1 MREKG
6 IATAAI
12 AAAVIVI
19 LIVAGIGAYF
29 LMKPGPEEDGEEEEQ
44 PSGFEWFQTGNTH
57 PITQLQTKQSIEL
70 ENNRIG
76 SGCWDG
82 FEESDLI
89 ESESFTSTMSQS
101 LIFDAGLDRVRV
113 AINHLEPPINWSMP
127 EFSVHPSFDNFITNL
142 ADNGVTITYTL
153 SFWDKAG
160 HAIGEEVSYPRFKT
174 ENQIQ
179 RYLDFVQFIVHHFKD
194 RVQIFEIWNEP
205 DIEDSIQWIEVED
218 YINLVKRAV
227 PVIRQEYPEAKIQVG
242 GTTGLRM
249 NSSQRYLFSILN
261 SEIMPLVD
269 IVSWHPFFAESP
281 EYQSQYYYEYP
292 SIVENIKGV
301 ASAHGFEGEYEAD
314 ELSWWT
320 PEFQPP
326 DMLGACSSGVICAK
340 YYARGIV
347 MHRGINIT
355 VVVVTGAITQPKGTP
370 FTVAV
375 QNLCT
380 IMGGAEPTSL
390 PMEIQSGATNIEN
403 YSFSLS
409 NGDTLIALWTD
420 GVAVDNDPGV
430 NANLTC
436 QGFTAQEVTG
446 IDVLTGYQQSITA
459 SNRNGN
465 LVIQNLIV
473 RDYPLILCI
482 VESSQSD

>member
-1 MREKG
+1 MMGVMKNKELALG
-6 IATAAI
+6 ILAL
-12 AAAVIVI
+12 
-19 LIVAGIGAYF
+19 LIIGIIFISGCI
-29 LMKPGPEEDGEEEEQ
+29 KQEVGKEEEQ
-44 PSGFEWFQTGNTH
+44 ESETGFEWFQTGNIQT
-57 PITQLQTKQSIEL
+57 ITQLQTKQSIEL

-76 SGCWDG
+76 SGIWDG
-82 FEESDLI
+82 FEEQ
-89 ESESFTSTMSQS
+89 SESDFTSTMSQS
-101 LIFDAGLDRVRV
+101 SIFDAGLDRVRV
-113 AINHLEPPINWSMP
+113 AINHLEPPVNWSMP

-205 DIEDSIQWIEVED
+205 DIEGSIQWIEVED

-249 NSSQRYLFSILN
+249 NSSQRYLFSILRSDN
-261 SEIMPLVD
+261 IMPLVD

-292 SIVENIKGV
+292 SIVENIKDV

-326 DMLGACSSGVICAK
+326 DMPGACSSDAICAK

-347 MHRGINIT
+347 MHRGMNIT
-355 VVVVTGAITQPKGTP
+355 VTVITGAITQPKGIP

-380 IMGGAEPTSL
+380 IMAGAEPINL
-390 PMEIQSGATNIEN
+390 PLEIQSQSTNIK
-403 YSFSLS
+403 YYTFSLS
-409 NGDTLIALWTD
+409 NGDNLIALWTD

-430 NANLTC
+430 NANLTI
-436 QGFTAQEVTG
+436 QGITTQNVTG
-446 IDVLTGYQQSITA
+446 IDVLNGYQQSLTT
-459 SNRNGN
+459 SNENGN

-473 RDYPLILCI
+473 RDYPLILHI
-482 VESSQSD
+482 VK